1 MSNQSVDIEITEW
14 TISEKR
20 QIILLEAQFD
30 DTKFIFLHIYAPF
43 DLAQQ
48 VKFFDSW

>member
-1 MSNQSVDIEITEW
+1 MSNQSVDVEITEW
-14 TISEKR
+14 TTSEKG
-20 QIILLEAQFD
+20 QIILLEAQLD